1 MQKNVE
7 VILVAVMDCIEEC
20 FDSLTLAEG
29 KRILEVCFV
38 CYILLLFSVACKIF
52 QIPSFITW
60 HEALPACIVLTVMC
74 IQDITSL
81 RVIQYVKKVI
91 TNKAVT
97 TVGKE

>member
-1 MQKNVE
+1 MQKIVKE
-7 VILVAVMDCIEEC
+7 ILVAVMDCIEEC

-38 CYILLLFSVACKIF
+38 CYILLLFSIVCKIF

-60 HEALPACIVLTVMC
+60 QEVLPACIVLTVMC

-81 RVIQYVKKVI
+81 KVIQYVKKVI
-91 TNKAVT
+91 TNKVVT